1 MAGWVGTMAK
11 INSFNFGFIVVDG
24 KQYICD
30 VVILP
35 DGTVKERGASKARL
49 GSHTIT
55 WSDVARIA
63 NEQPEV
69 VIIGTGISALA
80 KLSEDAGI
88 HLRRASLNLVVLP
101 SFQAVEKFNQLAD
114 EGKRVAALIHI
125 TC

>member
-1 MAGWVGTMAK
+1 VAK

-24 KQYICD
+24 KQYIYD

-35 DGTVKERGASKARL
+35 DGTVKRRETSKTRL

-55 WSDVARIA
+55 WSDVELIA
-63 NEQPEV
+63 KEQPEFV
-69 VIIGTGISALA
+69 VIGTGTSALA
-80 KLSEDAGI
+80 KLSEGAGMN
-88 HLRRASLNLVVLP
+88 LRRANMNLVVLP
-101 SFQAVEKFNQLAD
+101 SSQAVERFNQLAD

>member
-1 MAGWVGTMAK
+1 VAK
-11 INSFNFGFIVVDG
+11 IDSFNFGFIVVDG

-35 DGTVKERGASKARL
+35 DGKVKEREASKARL

-55 WSDVARIA
+55 WSDVASMA
-63 NEQPEV
+63 NQQPEV
-69 VIIGTGISALA
+69 VVIGTGTSALA
-80 KLSEDAGI
+80 KLSADVGI
-88 HLRRASLNLVVLP
+88 NLGRANLNLLVLP

>member
-1 MAGWVGTMAK
+1 MAK

-35 DGTVKERGASKARL
+35 DGMVKERQASKSRL
-49 GSHTIT
+49 GSHTIS
-55 WSDVARIA
+55 WRDVANIA

-69 VIIGTGISALA
+69 IIIGTGTSALA
-80 KLSEDAGI
+80 KLSEDVGI
-88 HLRRASLNLVVLP
+88 NIRRANLNLLVLP
-101 SFQAVEKFNQLAD
+101 SSQAVERFNQLTG